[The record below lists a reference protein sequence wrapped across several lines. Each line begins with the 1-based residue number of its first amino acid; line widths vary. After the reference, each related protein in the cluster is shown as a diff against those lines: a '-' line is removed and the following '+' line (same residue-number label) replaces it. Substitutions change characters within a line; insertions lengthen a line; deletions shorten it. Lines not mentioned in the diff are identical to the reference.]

1 MAQREKASLIFS
13 KRVSDTRT
21 TTRQS
26 VLIDV
31 ARRLSSAGN
40 LDELVDHILKRS
52 REVMDC
58 EVCSILLPDA
68 VNGDLIIRST
78 LDAVGSGQV
87 RVPKGKG
94 IAGEVFITKQII
106 NSQDASSD
114 PRHFKPS
121 SDKSGLVT
129 RAMLTAPLLEG
140 DRCLGVMQAINPLH
154 EPNFSAPDEEMIQTF
169 GSLIAVTLLRLDSQK
184 KAIRE
189 AEVRQEMSLAR
200 EIQTS
205 FLPPPSARIGTVGIE
220 AFYHPA
226 SEVGGDFYFWH
237 EAGEGKI
244 LVGAG
249 DVCGKGLPAALDMAR
264 STTLIASMA
273 HLCATMPLGEWMC
286 ALNARLCGAMRAGR
300 FIAINALVID
310 PGRDQVQ
317 VCAAGLPIPKVRD
330 AGRWRDA
337 LVQGNPPL
345 GISPRVVYRSSEHPM
360 GTGGRCL
367 VFTDGILEVQNRSG
381 EHFEDTAFGLAL
393 ERLAAAS
400 HGAVVSG
407 IADAWQ
413 GFAADAAYE
422 DDATLLLITHLPPAP
437 PAGITLKCEPG
448 ALKAAREFIEAW
460 TAHCSF
466 DQKTSGLVVLGCD
479 EVMSNLCK
487 HACCATASLS
497 ADADHA
503 ELRIRIDHHGE
514 GISNEEFQRLVSA
527 PSHGDRVGGLG
538 LYVISQIFDRT
549 DFRRGKGGSTI
560 ELVKRLAVDR

>member
-1 MAQREKASLIFS
+1 M
-13 KRVSDTRT
+13 RT
-21 TTRQS
+21 TESRQS

-31 ARRLSSAGN
+31 ARRLSSAGD

-68 VNGDLIIRST
+68 ANGDLIIRST

-94 IAGEVFITKQII
+94 IAGEVYVTKQLV
-106 NSQDASSD
+106 NSQDAGSD

-129 RAMLTAPLLEG
+129 RAMLTAPLLDG
-140 DRCLGVMQAINPLH
+140 GRCLGVMQAINPQH
-154 EPNFSAPDEEMIQTF
+154 EPFFSEQDEEMIQTF
-169 GSLIAVTLLRLDSQK
+169 GSLIAVTLMRLDAQR
-184 KAIRE
+184 KAIRD

-200 EIQTS
+200 EIQKS
-205 FLPPPSARIGTVGIE
+205 FLPSPSARIGSVGIE

-226 SEVGGDFYFWH
+226 SDVGGDFYFWH
-237 EAGEGKI
+237 EAGDGKI
-244 LVGAG
+244 LVGVG

-273 HLCATMPLGEWMC
+273 HLCATMPLGGWMS

-310 PGRDQVQ
+310 PARDSVQ
-317 VCAAGLPIPKVRD
+317 LCGAGLPTPKVRD
-330 AGRWRDA
+330 AGGWRDA
-337 LVQGNPPL
+337 LMQGNPPL
-345 GISPRVVYRSSEHPM
+345 GISPRVVYRSSEHGL

-367 VFTDGILEVQNRSG
+367 VFTDGILEVQNRRG
-381 EHFEDTAFGLAL
+381 EHFEDGAFALAL
-393 ERLAAAS
+393 EHLADAA

-413 GFAADAAYE
+413 GFATDAAYE
-422 DDATLLLITHLPPAP
+422 DDATLLLITHEAPAP
-437 PAGITLKCEPG
+437 PAAVSLKCEPG
-448 ALKAAREFIEAW
+448 ALKDARAFIEQW
-460 TAHCSF
+460 VAHCRF
-466 DQKTSGLVVLGCD
+466 DEKTSGLVVLGCD
-479 EVMSNLCK
+479 EVLSNLCK
-487 HACCATASLS
+487 HACCATAALS
-497 ADADHA
+497 AEALDG
-503 ELRIRIDHHGE
+503 ELRIRIQHHGE
-514 GISNEEFQRLVSA
+514 GITNEEFQRLVSV

-549 DFRRGKGGSTI
+549 DFRKGEGGSTI
-560 ELVKRLAVDR
+560 ELVKRVEAMQ